1 MTLKLKGNII
11 KEDIRH
17 VVIDEAQDYNTL
29 QFRVIKELTK
39 CSSMTIVGDTNQR
52 LVPFDGKIAM
62 TGLKD
67 VFKDFDLEEYSLEK
81 SYRSTREIMEF
92 ANGYLKENKV
102 VPLVRQGDKVE
113 VLTFSDNG
121 ELEAIV
127 KNKLKE
133 YKEKDYESIAI
144 ICKDLKT
151 IEAIG
156 EPLRKNLHIKVMED
170 EYQIFTAGTVMMP
183 SYYAKGLEFDAVILL
198 EDGTV
203 EEGNDENIKYVMS
216 TRALHN
222 LMIVRKV

>member
-1 MTLKLKGNII
+1 
-11 KEDIRH
+11 
-17 VVIDEAQDYNTL
+17 
-29 QFRVIKELTK
+29 
-39 CSSMTIVGDTNQR
+39 
-52 LVPFDGKIAM
+52 
-62 TGLKD
+62 
-67 VFKDFDLEEYSLEK
+67 
-81 SYRSTREIMEF
+81 MEF